1 MIYLLDVNAL
11 LALGIADHEF
21 HPRMLSWLRRQRAL
35 QLATC
40 AITEIGFVRLASQ
53 IAAYGFTVAHAQL
66 VLRKLKIATSFKFIA
81 DDQDAMQLP
90 SWVKSPRQITYG
102 HLVALASAHGA
113 RLATLDE
120 GIPSAYLIDK
130 VSQE

>member
-11 LALGIADHEF
+11 LALGVADHEF
-21 HPRMLSWLRRQRAL
+21 HPRIMSWLGHQRSL

-40 AITEIGFVRLASQ
+40 AITEVGFVRLASQ

-66 VLRKLKIATSFKFIA
+66 VLRKLKSAASFAFIA
-81 DDQDAMQLP
+81 DDHDATRLP
-90 SWVKSPRQITYG
+90 SWVKSPRQITDG

-113 RLATLDE
+113 TLATLDE
-120 GIPSAYLIDK
+120 GIPGAYLIDK
-130 VSQE
+130 LL